1 MPYVTLVCGRAKRI
15 CEPHWQIPL
24 LPHTNGYGPLAN
36 GFSSE
41 FATQGHLVLGPLVPG
56 LGPGAFKSWLD
67 ASLTAFGVPPAP
79 HTAKWASGAWC
90 AIIAKVLGLG
100 LASFWARLGNCLGN
114 SILYFWCS
122 SGFCLGTCFGGCFGL
137 AFGTS
142 FCFGQFVESILLI
155 LGQIIGL
162 WCLHLPWQW
171 LTITWDA
178 MPYMANNY
186 DDLSSQSPIQW
197 QYGLCTCNLQFLPQL
212 DLKAK
217 NKYDK
222 FQPHWEF
229 GFLVLWL
236 QQLLW
241 LPGFG
246 LPQAL
251 LLAQ

>member
-1 MPYVTLVCGRAKRI
+1 MSPWFVAGPSAFVNPIGKSLCYPIQMAMGLWPMASHLNLPPKAI
-15 CEPHWQIPL
+15 LYLAHWSL
-24 LPHTNGYGPLAN
+24 D
-36 GFSSE
+36 
-41 FATQGHLVLGPLVPG
+41 

-142 FCFGQFVESILLI
+142 FCFGQFVESILRI

-178 MPYMANNY
+178 MLYMANNY
-186 DDLSSQSPIQW
+186 DALRPQSPIQ
-197 QYGLCTCNLQFLPQL
+197 
-212 DLKAK
+212 
-217 NKYDK
+217 
-222 FQPHWEF
+222 
-229 GFLVLWL
+229 
-236 QQLLW
+236 
-241 LPGFG
+241 
-246 LPQAL
+246 
-251 LLAQ
+251 

>member
-1 MPYVTLVCGRAKRI
+1 MPRWLQVESCYMQLHGKAAAMKCQSTWLLLQKYISNAI
-15 CEPHWQIPL
+15 CHLGLWQGQAHLWTPL
-24 LPHTNGYGPLAN
+24 ANPFATPYKWLWPLAN

-178 MPYMANNY
+178 MLYMANNY
-186 DDLSSQSPIQW
+186 DALRPQSPIQ
-197 QYGLCTCNLQFLPQL
+197 
-212 DLKAK
+212 
-217 NKYDK
+217 
-222 FQPHWEF
+222 
-229 GFLVLWL
+229 
-236 QQLLW
+236 
-241 LPGFG
+241 
-246 LPQAL
+246 
-251 LLAQ
+251 